1 MKEFTIYISAM
12 IPVEGTVTIPA
23 ETLED
28 AVIEARDPGEWTREF
43 EPLNHHESWQPG
55 LVQGYAG
62 NVKTSAK
69 PSDYS

>member
-28 AVIEARDPGEWTREF
+28 AVI
-43 EPLNHHESWQPG
+43 
-55 LVQGYAG
+55 
-62 NVKTSAK
+62 
-69 PSDYS
+69 

>member
-1 MKEFTIYISAM
+1 MKEFTIHISAM
-12 IPVEGTVTIPA
+12 VPVEGTVTVSA

-28 AVIEARDPGEWTREF
+28 AVIEARDPSDWTGEF
-43 EPLNHHESWQPG
+43 EPLNHHESWQPR
-55 LVQGYAG
+55 LVQDNAE

>member
-1 MKEFTIYISAM
+1 MKEFTIHISAM
-12 IPVEGTVTIPA
+12 VPVKGTVTVSA

-28 AVIEARDPGEWTREF
+28 AVIEAREPGEWTGEF

-55 LVQGYAG
+55 LVQDNAESI
-62 NVKTSAK
+62 KTSAK